1 MSKLPAFRDEKL
13 LRRALTHSSYVE
25 EHPEARENNERLEFL
40 GDAVLNFLSGEFL
53 YNRYPQ
59 MSEGEL
65 TRRRSALV
73 EEKQLAK
80 FATDLGIGKLMRLGR
95 GAAAKDKG
103 RHNLSLL
110 SDAFEAI
117 IGAYFLDSGIDA
129 VRAFVEPLF
138 ISVADSIPSSKPSAD
153 PKSLFQ
159 QWAQAHTG
167 KTPQYLIVEQSGPE
181 HARKFTAEVRV
192 AGKSYGRGTER
203 SKQAAEKLAAEAAL
217 KKVRQPTD
225 RPTLRP

>member
-13 LRRALTHSSYVE
+13 LRCALTHSSYVE

-53 YNRYPQ
+53 YNRYPN

-103 RHNLSLL
+103 RHNPSLL
-110 SDAFEAI
+110 SDAFEAT

-167 KTPQYLIVEQSGPE
+167 KTPQYLIVEQFGPE

-217 KKVRQPTD
+217 KKVRQATD

>member
-1 MSKLPAFRDEKL
+1 MSKLPKFRDENL

-53 YNRYPQ
+53 YNRYPN

-80 FATDLGIGKLMRLGR
+80 FATDLGIGKLMRLGI
-95 GAAAKDKG
+95 GAARKDKG
-103 RHNLSLL
+103 RHNPSLL

-159 QWAQAHTG
+159 QWAHAHTG
-167 KTPQYLIVEQSGPE
+167 KTPQYLIVAQSGPE

-192 AGKSYGRGTER
+192 AGKIYGKGTER